1 MAIVRPY
8 SLSGNTVLS
17 EVTISSGDITFTSA
31 GNLIE
36 GSTSVFSFD
45 TSGNITK
52 IGQDTPSTNEV
63 LTWDGAK
70 WVAAASGGGR

>member
-52 IGQDTPSTNEV
+52 IG
-63 LTWDGAK
+63 
-70 WVAAASGGGR
+70 